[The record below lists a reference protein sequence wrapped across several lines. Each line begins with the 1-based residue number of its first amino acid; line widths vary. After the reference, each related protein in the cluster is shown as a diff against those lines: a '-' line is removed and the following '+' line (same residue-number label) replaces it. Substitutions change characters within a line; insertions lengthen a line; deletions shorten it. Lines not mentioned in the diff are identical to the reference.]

1 MNAINKSEFR
11 RFVSSRYPGGHWNHA
26 AGTYIKGAREYRDDD
41 LYAEAEAE
49 RDAWKNGCAEKPEWI
64 KK

>member
-11 RFVSSRYPGGHWNHA
+11 RFVSSRYPGGHWIKA
-26 AGTYIKGAREYRDDD
+26 TGTYLKGTREYRDDD
-41 LYAEAEAE
+41 LYSEAEAE
-49 RDAWKNGCAEKPEWI
+49 KDAWLRGIAEKPEWI